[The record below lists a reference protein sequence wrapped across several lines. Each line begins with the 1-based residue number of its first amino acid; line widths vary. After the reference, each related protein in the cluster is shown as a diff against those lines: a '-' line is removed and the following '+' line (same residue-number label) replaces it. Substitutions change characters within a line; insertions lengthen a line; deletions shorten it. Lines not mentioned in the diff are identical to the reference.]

1 MEEIKN
7 MKLKER
13 IELAEKG
20 KNKDLDILVND
31 KSEWI
36 RKVVA
41 MQGRDKD
48 LKIFLKE

>member
-1 MEEIKN
+1 MEEIKS

-20 KNKDLDILVND
+20 KNKGLDILVND
-31 KSEWI
+31 KSYKV